1 MALRHAVLAALM
13 EGEASGY
20 QLAKRFDVS
29 VANFWAATPQQ
40 LYRELGTLAD
50 EKLVRGRTERQD
62 KLPDKRVFT
71 ITAAGRRELAA
82 FAASPTRPTAL
93 RDDLLVKVQAA
104 DDASAPAVAA
114 ALDERAAQAEVK
126 QVRYRQLVDGLLDGR
141 SEDDYLASAERV
153 GPYLTLQRGLA
164 FEAEN
169 AEWCRRAAAV
179 LRARTAVRA

>member
-1 MALRHAVLAALM
+1 MALKHAVLAALL

-40 LYRELGTLAD
+40 LYRELSRLAD

-71 ITAAGRRELAA
+71 ITAAGHRELAA
-82 FAASPTRPTAL
+82 FAAAPTRPTAL
-93 RDDLLVKVQAA
+93 RDDLFVKVQAA
-104 DDASAPAVAA
+104 DDASAPVVAE
-114 ALDERAAQAEVK
+114 ALDERAAQATAK
-126 QVRYRQLVDGLLDGR
+126 RARYQALLDGLLDGR
-141 SEDDYLASAERV
+141 DEAELLAEAERV

-169 AEWCRRAAAV
+169 ANWCRRAAAV
-179 LRARTAVRA
+179 LRARSAMRA

>member
-40 LYRELGTLAD
+40 LYRELGVLAD
-50 EKLVRGRTERQD
+50 EKLVRGRTERQA

-71 ITAAGRRELAA
+71 ITVAGRRELAA

-104 DDASAPAVAA
+104 DDASASAVAA
-114 ALDERAAQAEVK
+114 ALDERATQAEVK